1 MPSKDNKTLRL
12 VLKAKW
18 FKMIASG
25 EKREDYREIKP
36 YYDSRLKNKPEYVR
50 FQLGYKKY
58 CPTMT
63 FRIKGIFMYFPRTL
77 FTIAKVE
84 PPANE
89 ILKAAFGKS
98 CEAEWGFEKEK
109 ALYIIRLGAKIIKA

>member
-1 MPSKDNKTLRL
+1 MPLKDNKTLKL

-36 YYDSRLKNKPEYVR
+36 YYDSRLKNKPEYVG
-50 FQLGYKKY
+50 FQLGYRKNCSK
-58 CPTMT
+58 MT
-63 FRIKGIFMYFPRTL
+63 FRIQGVFMYFPRTL
-77 FTIAKVE
+77 FTIAGVE
-84 PPANE
+84 PTTSEA
-89 ILKAAFGKS
+89 LKASFGKS

-109 ALYIIRLGAKIIKA
+109 ALYIIRLGERIL